1 MINRITL
8 AVALSLSAV
17 AAYYSIVGLTAIFSG
32 AFWSIL
38 IMGTILETAKVI
50 TTSWLYKN
58 WRTAPAL
65 IRYYLSVAVVVLMFV
80 TSLGIFG
87 FLSKAH
93 IETTSNVGAGIEMVS
108 ILDQKIETEKARIT
122 SSQRVLTQLDQ
133 SVQTLMDAQRV
144 RGENGAIALR
154 NSQKPER
161 DSMSQT
167 IDEAT
172 DKLTVLMQ
180 EKSTITT
187 EQRKIEVEVGPL
199 KYIAQMIYGEVN
211 DDLMEKAVRYVI
223 MTLIFV
229 FDPLALLLLISANMG
244 LAKEEVPVKRKRGR
258 PRKDLTLLTDK
269 SMIKLSKGSIW
280 KMEE

>member
-180 EKSTITT
+180 EKSVITT

>member
-1 MINRITL
+1 
-8 AVALSLSAV
+8 V

-50 TTSWLYKN
+50 TTTWLYRN

-172 DKLTVLMQ
+172 EKLSALMQ

>member
-93 IETTSNVGAGIEMVS
+93 IETASDVGAGIEMVS

-180 EKSTITT
+180 EKSVITT

-244 LAKEEVPVKRKRGR
+244 LTKEKVPVKRKRGR

>member
-50 TTSWLYKN
+50 TTSWLYRN

-65 IRYYLSVAVVVLMFV
+65 IRYYLSVAVVVLMFI

-93 IETTSNVGAGIEMVS
+93 IETSADMGAGIEMVS
-108 ILDQKIETEKARIT
+108 ILDQKIETEKVRIA

-172 DKLTVLMQ
+172 DKLSALMQ

-211 DDLMEKAVRYVI
+211 DYLMEKAVRYVI

>member
-223 MTLIFV
+223 MTLILV
-229 FDPLALLLLISANMG
+229 FDPRPLLLLISANMG

>member
-180 EKSTITT
+180 EKSVITT

-258 PRKDLTLLTDK
+258 PRKDLTLLTDR

>member
-1 MINRITL
+1 MINKITL

-38 IMGTILETAKVI
+38 IMGTILEVSKVV
-50 TTSWLYKN
+50 TTSWLYRN

-65 IRYYLSVAVVVLMFV
+65 IRYYLSVAVVVLMFI

-93 IETTSNVGAGIEMVS
+93 IETTADVGAGIEMVS
-108 ILDQKIETEKARIT
+108 ILDQKIETEKARID
-122 SSQRVLTQLDQ
+122 SSQRVLKQLDQ
-133 SVQTLMDAQRV
+133 SVQTLMDAQRL

-154 NSQKPER
+154 NSQKAER
-161 DSMSQT
+161 DSLTQT
-167 IDEAT
+167 IDDAT
-172 DKLTVLMQ
+172 QKLSALME

-199 KYIAQMIYGEVN
+199 KYIAEMIYGEVN
-211 DDLMEKAVRYVI
+211 DSLLEKSVRYVI

-244 LAKEEVPVKRKRGR
+244 LAKEEEPVKRKRGR
-258 PRKDLTLLTDK
+258 PRKDLTVALDN
-269 SMIKLSKGSIW
+269 SMIRLSKNAIYKVEG
-280 KMEE
+280 

>member
-93 IETTSNVGAGIEMVS
+93 IETASDAGAGVEMVS

-161 DSMSQT
+161 DSMSQA

-172 DKLTVLMQ
+172 DKLSALMQ

-258 PRKDLTLLTDK
+258 PRKDLTLLTDR

>member
-50 TTSWLYKN
+50 TTSWLYRN

-65 IRYYLSVAVVVLMFV
+65 IRYYLSVAVVVLMFI

-93 IETTSNVGAGIEMVS
+93 IETSADMGAGVEMVS
-108 ILDQKIETEKARIT
+108 ILDQKIETEKARIA

-172 DKLTVLMQ
+172 DKLSALMQ

>member
-1 MINRITL
+1 MINKITL
-8 AVALSLSAV
+8 AVALALSTV

-38 IMGTILETAKVI
+38 IMGTILETSKVV
-50 TTSWLYKN
+50 TTSWLYRN

-65 IRYYLSVAVVVLMFV
+65 IRYYLSGAVIVLMFI

-108 ILDQKIETEKARIT
+108 ILDQKIETEKARVE

-133 SVQTLMDAQRV
+133 AVQVLTDAQRL

-161 DSMSQT
+161 DALTQT
-167 IDEAT
+167 VDEAT
-172 DKLTVLMQ
+172 EKLSALMQ
-180 EKSTITT
+180 EKSTITS

-199 KYIAQMIYGEVN
+199 KYIAEMIYGESN
-211 DDLMEKAVRYVI
+211 DALIEKAVRYVI

-244 LAKEEVPVKRKRGR
+244 LVKEEVPVKRKRGR

>member
-50 TTSWLYKN
+50 TTSWLYRN

-65 IRYYLSVAVVVLMFV
+65 IRYYLSVAVVVLMFI

-93 IETTSNVGAGIEMVS
+93 IETSADMGAGIEMVS

-172 DKLTVLMQ
+172 DKLSALMQ